1 MKTSAPSKENCLLQ
15 TKNLGLVFGAEPSLL
30 RKGLCRR
37 HLGVRRPD
45 AAFATTS
52 ALFQGG
58 VKPPHSKALRALS
71 WSPGPRQPAGMRACH
86 QIVFSDCSG
95 PVHSALPCR
104 ARFQALALDNCHR
117 LAKPGSRVKGKVRR
131 GNVRPGERGTRAGSD
146 HAPRELAGGDA
157 HRQTI
162 CGSAACYAGW
172 LRLPD
177 A

>member
-58 VKPPHSKALRALS
+58 VKPPHSKALRAFSCSLGARQPTGRRDNHENRS
-71 WSPGPRQPAGMRACH
+71 AGFQAAPDAAGTAALLGPRDR
-86 QIVFSDCSG
+86 D
-95 PVHSALPCR
+95 
-104 ARFQALALDNCHR
+104 
-117 LAKPGSRVKGKVRR
+117 
-131 GNVRPGERGTRAGSD
+131 
-146 HAPRELAGGDA
+146 
-157 HRQTI
+157 
-162 CGSAACYAGW
+162 
-172 LRLPD
+172 
-177 A
+177 